1 MRKQSSAEV
10 FALANEQEAWVM
22 AKVAAITRKR
32 GAFVAYQEAY
42 DRRERNRPDA
52 PRPAPPRADDVI
64 ARMKLIEPV
73 GDDL

>member
-10 FALANEQEAWVM
+10 FALANEQEARGL
-22 AKVAAITRKR
+22 AKVAALTRKR

-73 GDDL
+73 RDEL